1 MFVSVLLFYKLEWQ
15 IVTWNVSSIQKPA
28 FLFGK
33 GRAKNRDGK
42 ILQKLLAKV
51 WREPF
56 SFLALFKNNSSSDE
70 AFSCLT

>member
-33 GRAKNRDGK
+33 GRAKSRDGK
-42 ILQKLLAKV
+42 ILQKLLAKFGV
-51 WREPF
+51 NL
-56 SFLALFKNNSSSDE
+56 FLF
-70 AFSCLT
+70 